1 MSLFLL
7 KSILAIALLIT
18 GLSAA
23 LAMLISLGRAEKKA
37 SPATLRKVHRAAGY
51 LFAVLLLVLVILG
64 IKIFIGAGDTLSHR
78 AVLHAFLALF
88 LLFIFLLKIVLVRF
102 YKSFLRIVP
111 GLGMTVL
118 VLVLVVFSVSAG
130 YFLLRTALTS
140 DPPSAAPSTPQ
151 VQGDAD
157 KGSDLFARNCVSCHY
172 SDREDKK
179 LGPGL
184 KGLFQKGRLPLSGRA
199 ATEEN
204 VRHQMMR
211 PFRSMPSFGSL
222 TPQEVADLVAYLKTL

>member
-1 MSLFLL
+1 MSVFLL
-7 KSILAIALLIT
+7 KSILAIALLIA

-23 LAMLISLGRAEKKA
+23 LAMLISLGRAEKKV
-37 SPATLRKVHRAAGY
+37 SPTTLRKVHRAAGY
-51 LFAVLLLVLVILG
+51 LFALLLLALAILG
-64 IKIFIGAGDTLSHR
+64 TKIFIGAGDTLSLR

-102 YKSFLRIVP
+102 YKSFLRTVP

-130 YFLLRTALTS
+130 FFLLRTASTS
-140 DPPSAAPSTPQ
+140 DPLAAASSMPAL
-151 VQGDAD
+151 QGDAD
-157 KGSDLFARNCVSCHY
+157 KGSDLFARNCASCHY

-184 KGLFQKGRLPLSGRA
+184 KGLFQKDRLPLSGRA

-204 VRHQMMR
+204 VRRQMMS

>member
-1 MSLFLL
+1 MSVFLL

-23 LAMLISLGRAEKKA
+23 TAMLISMGRAEKKA
-37 SPATLRKVHRAAGY
+37 SPATLRKIHRAAGY
-51 LFAVLLLVLVILG
+51 LFGLLLLVLAILG
-64 IKIFIGAGDTLSHR
+64 IKIFVGAGDTLSHR

-88 LLFIFLLKIVLVRF
+88 LLFILLLKIVLVRF

-118 VLVLVVFSVSAG
+118 ILVLVVFSVSAG
-130 YFLLRTALTS
+130 YFLLRTALTA
-140 DPPSAAPSTPQ
+140 DPSSAAPSTPLL
-151 VQGDAD
+151 QGDVN
-157 KGSDLFARNCVSCHY
+157 KGSDLFARHCAACHY
-172 SDREDKK
+172 ADREDAK

-184 KGLFQKGRLPLSGRA
+184 KGVFQKDLLPVSARM

-204 VRHQMMR
+204 VRQQLRR

-222 TPQEVADLVAYLKTL
+222 TAPEIADLVAYMRTL

>member
-1 MSLFLL
+1 MSVFLL
-7 KSILAIALLIT
+7 KSILAIALLIA

-23 LAMLISLGRAEKKA
+23 LAMLISLGRAEKKV
-37 SPATLRKVHRAAGY
+37 SPTTLRKVHRAAGY
-51 LFAVLLLVLVILG
+51 LFALLLLALAILG
-64 IKIFIGAGDTLSHR
+64 TKIFIGAGDTLSLR
-78 AVLHAFLALF
+78 AVLHAFFALF

-102 YKSFLRIVP
+102 YKSFLRTVP

-130 YFLLRTALTS
+130 FFLLRTVLTS
-140 DPPSAAPSTPQ
+140 DPLAAASRMPGL
-151 VQGDAD
+151 QGDAD
-157 KGSDLFARNCVSCHY
+157 KGSDLFARNCASCHY

-184 KGLFQKGRLPLSGRA
+184 KGLFQNDRLPLSGRA

-204 VRHQMMR
+204 VRRQMIS

>member
-1 MSLFLL
+1 MSVFLL
-7 KSILAIALLIT
+7 KSILAIALLIA

-23 LAMLISLGRAEKKA
+23 LAMLISLGRAEKKV
-37 SPATLRKVHRAAGY
+37 SPTTLRKVHRAAGY
-51 LFAVLLLVLVILG
+51 LFALLLLALAILG
-64 IKIFIGAGDTLSHR
+64 TKIFIGAGDTLSLR

-102 YKSFLRIVP
+102 YKSFLRTVP

-130 YFLLRTALTS
+130 FFLLRTVLTS
-140 DPPSAAPSTPQ
+140 DPLAAASSMPAL
-151 VQGDAD
+151 QGDAD
-157 KGSDLFARNCVSCHY
+157 KGSDLFARNCASCHY

-184 KGLFQKGRLPLSGRA
+184 KGLFQKDRLPLSGRT

-204 VRHQMMR
+204 VRRQMIS

>member
-1 MSLFLL
+1 MPVFLL

-23 LAMLISLGRAEKKA
+23 LAMLISLGRADKKA
-37 SPATLRKVHRAAGY
+37 SPITLRKIHRTAGY
-51 LFAVLLLVLVILG
+51 LFALLLLVLAILG
-64 IKIFIGAGDTLSHR
+64 IKIFVGAGDTLSHR

-102 YKSFLRIVP
+102 YKSFLRTVP

-140 DPPSAAPSTPQ
+140 DPLSAAPGTPRL
-151 VQGDAD
+151 QGDAD
-157 KGSDLFARNCVSCHY
+157 KGSDLFARNCASCHY

-184 KGLFQKGRLPLSGRA
+184 KGLFQKDRLPMSGRA
-199 ATEEN
+199 VTEEN
-204 VRHQMMR
+204 VRQQIMS

-222 TPQEVADLVAYLKTL
+222 APQQVADLVAYLKTL

>member
-1 MSLFLL
+1 MSVFLL
-7 KSILAIALLIT
+7 KSLLASALLIA

-23 LAMLISLGRAEKKA
+23 LAMLISMGRAEKKV
-37 SPATLRKVHRAAGY
+37 SPITLRKIHRTAGY
-51 LFAVLLLVLVILG
+51 LFALLLLVLAILG
-64 IKIFIGAGDTLSHR
+64 IKIFVGAGDTLSHR

-102 YKSFLRIVP
+102 YKSFLRTVP

-118 VLVLVVFSVSAG
+118 VLLLVVFSVSAG
-130 YFLLRTALTS
+130 YFLLRTALISGPT
-140 DPPSAAPSTPQ
+140 SAASSTPRL
-151 VQGDAD
+151 QGDAD
-157 KGSDLFARNCVSCHY
+157 KGGDLFARNCASCHY

-184 KGLFQKGRLPLSGRA
+184 KGLFRNDRLPMSGRA
-199 ATEEN
+199 VTEQN
-204 VRHQMMR
+204 VRRQMMM

>member
-23 LAMLISLGRAEKKA
+23 TAMLISMGRAEKKA

-51 LFAVLLLVLVILG
+51 LFALLLLVLAILG
-64 IKIFIGAGDTLSHR
+64 IKIFVGAGDTLSHR

-102 YKSFLRIVP
+102 YKSFLRTVP

-140 DPPSAAPSTPQ
+140 DPLSAAPSTSRL
-151 VQGDAD
+151 QGDAD
-157 KGSDLFARNCVSCHY
+157 KGSDLFARNCASCHY
-172 SDREDKK
+172 SDREDIK

-184 KGLFQKGRLPLSGRA
+184 KGLFHKDSLPASGR
-199 ATEEN
+199 TMNEEN

-222 TPQEVADLVAYLKTL
+222 TPQEVADLVAYLRTL

>member
-1 MSLFLL
+1 MSVFLL
-7 KSILAIALLIT
+7 KSILAIALLIA

-23 LAMLISLGRAEKKA
+23 LAMLISLGRAEKKV
-37 SPATLRKVHRAAGY
+37 SPTTLRKVHRAAGY
-51 LFAVLLLVLVILG
+51 LFALLLLALAILG
-64 IKIFIGAGDTLSHR
+64 TKIFIGAGDTLSLR

-102 YKSFLRIVP
+102 YKSFLRTVP

-130 YFLLRTALTS
+130 FFLLRTALTS
-140 DPPSAAPSTPQ
+140 DPLAAASSMPAL
-151 VQGDAD
+151 QGDAD
-157 KGSDLFARNCVSCHY
+157 KGSDLFARNCASCHY

-184 KGLFQKGRLPLSGRA
+184 KGLFQNDRLPLSGRA

-204 VRHQMMR
+204 VRRQMMS

>member
-23 LAMLISLGRAEKKA
+23 LAMLISLGRGEKKA

-51 LFAVLLLVLVILG
+51 LFALLLLVLVILG
-64 IKIFIGAGDTLSHR
+64 IKIFVGAGDTLSHR

-102 YKSFLRIVP
+102 YNSFLRIVP

-151 VQGDAD
+151 LQGDAD
-157 KGSDLFARNCVSCHY
+157 KGSDLFARNCASCHY

-184 KGLFQKGRLPLSGRA
+184 KGLFHKDSLPASGRA
-199 ATEEN
+199 MNEEN

-222 TPQEVADLVAYLKTL
+222 IPQEVADLVAYLKTL

>member
-1 MSLFLL
+1 VSLFLL

-23 LAMLISLGRAEKKA
+23 TAMLISMGRAEKKA

-51 LFAVLLLVLVILG
+51 LFALLLLVLAILG
-64 IKIFIGAGDTLSHR
+64 IKIFVGAGDTLSHR

-102 YKSFLRIVP
+102 YKSFLRTVP

-140 DPPSAAPSTPQ
+140 DPLSAAPSTSRL
-151 VQGDAD
+151 QGDAD
-157 KGSDLFARNCVSCHY
+157 KGSDLFARNCASCHY
-172 SDREDKK
+172 SDREDNK

-184 KGLFQKGRLPLSGRA
+184 KGLFHKDSLPASGR
-199 ATEEN
+199 TMNEEN

-222 TPQEVADLVAYLKTL
+222 TPQEVADLVAYLRTL

>member
-1 MSLFLL
+1 MSVFLL
-7 KSILAIALLIT
+7 KSILAIALLIA

-23 LAMLISLGRAEKKA
+23 LAMLISLGRAEKKV
-37 SPATLRKVHRAAGY
+37 SPTTLRKVHRAAGY
-51 LFAVLLLVLVILG
+51 LFALLLLALAILG
-64 IKIFIGAGDTLSHR
+64 TKIFIGAGDTLSLR

-102 YKSFLRIVP
+102 YKSFLRTVP

-130 YFLLRTALTS
+130 FFLLRTASTS
-140 DPPSAAPSTPQ
+140 DPLAAASSMPAL
-151 VQGDAD
+151 QGDAD
-157 KGSDLFARNCVSCHY
+157 KGSDLFARNCASCHY

-184 KGLFQKGRLPLSGRA
+184 KGLFQNDRLPLSGRA

-204 VRHQMMR
+204 VRRQMIS

-222 TPQEVADLVAYLKTL
+222 TPQEVADLIAYLKTL

>member
-1 MSLFLL
+1 MSVFLL
-7 KSILAIALLIT
+7 KSILAIALLVT

-23 LAMLISLGRAEKKA
+23 TAMLISMGRAEKKA
-37 SPATLRKVHRAAGY
+37 SPITLRKIHRTAGY
-51 LFAVLLLVLVILG
+51 LFALLLLVLAILG

-88 LLFIFLLKIVLVRF
+88 LVFIFLLKIVLARF

-130 YFLLRTALTS
+130 YFLLRTAFTA
-140 DPPSAAPSTPQ
+140 DPLLAAPSAPLL
-151 VQGDAD
+151 QGDAD
-157 KGSDLFARNCVSCHY
+157 KGNDLFARHCASCHY
-172 SDREDKK
+172 SDREDNK

-204 VRHQMMR
+204 VRRQMVR

-222 TPQEVADLVAYLKTL
+222 TAQEIADLIAYLKTL

>member
-1 MSLFLL
+1 MSVFLL

-23 LAMLISLGRAEKKA
+23 TAMLISMGRAEKKA
-37 SPATLRKVHRAAGY
+37 SPITLRKIHRTAGY
-51 LFAVLLLVLVILG
+51 LFALLLLVLAILG
-64 IKIFIGAGDTLSHR
+64 IKIFVGAGDTLSHR

-88 LLFIFLLKIVLVRF
+88 LVFILLLKIVLARF
-102 YKSFLRIVP
+102 YRSFLRIVP

-130 YFLLRTALTS
+130 YFLLRTAFTADSL
-140 DPPSAAPSTPQ
+140 SAAPNTPLL
-151 VQGDAD
+151 QGDAN
-157 KGSDLFARNCVSCHY
+157 KGNDLFARHCASCHY
-172 SDREDKK
+172 SDKEDNK

-184 KGLFQKGRLPLSGRA
+184 KGLFQKGSLPLSARA

-204 VRHQMMR
+204 VRRQMMR

-222 TPQEVADLVAYLKTL
+222 TPQEVADLIAYLKTL

>member
-23 LAMLISLGRAEKKA
+23 LAMLISMGRAEKKA
-37 SPATLRKVHRAAGY
+37 SPATLRRVHRATGY
-51 LFAVLLLVLVILG
+51 LFAVLLLVLAVLG
-64 IKIFIGAGDTLSHR
+64 TRIFIGSGDALSLR

-88 LLFIFLLKIVLVRF
+88 LLFIFLLKVALVRF
-102 YKSFLRIVP
+102 YKSFVRIVP

-130 YFLLRTALTS
+130 YFLLRTAQGA
-140 DPPSAAPSTPQ
+140 DPLPAARPAPLLP
-151 VQGDAD
+151 GDVMN
-157 KGSDLFARNCVSCHY
+157 GRELFNRHCASCHF
-172 SDREDKK
+172 SDREDIK

-184 KGLFQKGRLPLSGRA
+184 KGLFTKVRLPASGRE

-204 VRHQMMR
+204 VNRQMTS

-222 TPQEVADLVAYLKTL
+222 SPQERADLVAYMRTL

>member
-1 MSLFLL
+1 MSVFLL
-7 KSILAIALLIT
+7 KSILAIALLIA

-23 LAMLISLGRAEKKA
+23 LAMLISLGRAEKKV
-37 SPATLRKVHRAAGY
+37 SPTTLRKVHRAAGY
-51 LFAVLLLVLVILG
+51 LFALLLLALAILG
-64 IKIFIGAGDTLSHR
+64 TKIFIGAGDTLSLR

-102 YKSFLRIVP
+102 YKSFLRTVP

-130 YFLLRTALTS
+130 FFLLRTALTS
-140 DPPSAAPSTPQ
+140 DPLAAASSMPAL
-151 VQGDAD
+151 QGDAD
-157 KGSDLFARNCVSCHY
+157 KGSDLFARNCASCHY

-184 KGLFQKGRLPLSGRA
+184 KGLFQKDRLPLSGRT

-204 VRHQMMR
+204 VRRQMMS

>member
-1 MSLFLL
+1 MSVFLL
-7 KSILAIALLIT
+7 KSILAIALLIA

-23 LAMLISLGRAEKKA
+23 LAMLISMGRAEKKV
-37 SPATLRKVHRAAGY
+37 SPITLRKIHRTAGY
-51 LFAVLLLVLVILG
+51 LFALLLLALAILG
-64 IKIFIGAGDTLSHR
+64 TKIFVSAGDTLSPR

-88 LLFIFLLKIVLVRF
+88 LLFIFLLKVVLVRF
-102 YKSFLRIVP
+102 YKSFLRTVP

-140 DPPSAAPSTPQ
+140 DPLLADPGMHRL
-151 VQGDAD
+151 QGDAG
-157 KGSDLFARNCVSCHY
+157 KGSDLFARNCASCHY

-204 VRHQMMR
+204 VRRQMIR
-211 PFRSMPSFGSL
+211 PFRNMPSFGSL

>member
-1 MSLFLL
+1 MSVFLL
-7 KSILAIALLIT
+7 KSILAIALLIA

-23 LAMLISLGRAEKKA
+23 LAMLISLGRAEKKV
-37 SPATLRKVHRAAGY
+37 SPTTLRKVHRAAGY
-51 LFAVLLLVLVILG
+51 LFALLLLALAILG
-64 IKIFIGAGDTLSHR
+64 TKIFIGAGDTLSLR

-102 YKSFLRIVP
+102 YKSFLRTVP

-130 YFLLRTALTS
+130 FFLLRTVLTS
-140 DPPSAAPSTPQ
+140 DPLAAASSMPAL
-151 VQGDAD
+151 QGDAD
-157 KGSDLFARNCVSCHY
+157 KGSDLFARNCASCHY

-184 KGLFQKGRLPLSGRA
+184 KGLFQKDRLPLSGRA

-204 VRHQMMR
+204 VRRQMMS

>member
-1 MSLFLL
+1 MSVYLL

-23 LAMLISLGRAEKKA
+23 TAMLISMGRAEKKA
-37 SPATLRKVHRAAGY
+37 SPITLRKIHRTAGY
-51 LFAVLLLVLVILG
+51 LFALLLLVLAILG
-64 IKIFIGAGDTLSHR
+64 IKIFVGAGDTLSHR

-102 YKSFLRIVP
+102 YKSFLRTVP

-118 VLVLVVFSVSAG
+118 ILVLVVFSVSAG
-130 YFLLRTALTS
+130 YFLLRTALMS
-140 DPPSAAPSTPQ
+140 DSLSAAPSAALL
-151 VQGDAD
+151 QGDAD
-157 KGSDLFARNCVSCHY
+157 KGGDLFARDCASCHY

-184 KGLFQKGRLPLSGRA
+184 KGLFHKDSLPMSGRA
-199 ATEEN
+199 VTEEN
-204 VRHQMMR
+204 VRRQMMR

-222 TPQEVADLVAYLKTL
+222 TPQEVADLVAYLRTL

>member
-7 KSILAIALLIT
+7 KCILAIALLIT

-23 LAMLISLGRAEKKA
+23 WAMSTSLGRAEKKA
-37 SPATLRKVHRAAGY
+37 SPIILRKIHRTAGY
-51 LFAVLLLVLVILG
+51 LFALLLLVLAILG
-64 IKIFIGAGDTLSHR
+64 IKIFVGAGDTLSHR

-102 YKSFLRIVP
+102 YKSFLRTVP

-130 YFLLRTALTS
+130 YFLLRTALAS
-140 DPPSAAPSTPQ
+140 DPLSAAPSTPRL
-151 VQGDAD
+151 QGDAY
-157 KGSDLFARNCVSCHY
+157 KGSDLFARNCASCHY
-172 SDREDKK
+172 SDREDNK

-184 KGLFQKGRLPLSGRA
+184 KGLFHKDSLPASGRA
-199 ATEEN
+199 MNEEN

-222 TPQEVADLVAYLKTL
+222 IPQEVADLVAYLKTL